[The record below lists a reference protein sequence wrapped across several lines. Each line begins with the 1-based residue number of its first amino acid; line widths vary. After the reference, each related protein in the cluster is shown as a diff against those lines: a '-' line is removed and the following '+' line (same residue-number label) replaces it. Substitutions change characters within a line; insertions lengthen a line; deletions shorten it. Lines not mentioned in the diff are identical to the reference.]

1 MALRLLNQET
11 NLMMHKS
18 FLFVAALFLLSACQ
32 NKKEGVPTVAFMDAF
47 QDNTIAMAKQG
58 FFDALSANG
67 YDEKKGT
74 LNVIYRNAQGDIP
87 TLTQITRYMI
97 SQKPDLIATNPTL
110 STITAIQNTK
120 DIPVFMMVSGTPE
133 LMKLKDA
140 AGKDPLNLYGVGE
153 DVGYID
159 TSFGLITQLIKPQ
172 GPKIRVGMIFNQS
185 EPQSVE
191 SMEEIKKLATAGNM
205 ELISLPVNAS
215 ADVQL
220 VTQSLLS
227 KQIDV
232 FFANPDN
239 TIFSSF
245 ESILKSCEAAKV
257 PILTSEA
264 GLVARGAL
272 AAFGADIYQWGYQ
285 AGLQAASFLKNGS
298 TKDLHWEMVKQRNRV
313 YNEAKAQQ
321 YKIVIPQGFKPM

>member
-1 MALRLLNQET
+1 MSLQLLNYQS

-18 FLFVAALFLLSACQ
+18 LLFVFALFLLAACQ
-32 NKKEGVPTVAFMDAF
+32 NKKEGVPTVAFIDAF

-67 YDEKKGT
+67 FDDKKGT

-87 TLTQITRYMI
+87 TLTQITNYMI
-97 SQKPDLIATNPTL
+97 SQQPNLIATSPTL

-120 DIPVFMMVSGTPE
+120 DIPVFMMVAGTPA
-133 LMKLKDA
+133 LMKVQDA
-140 AGKDPLNLYGVGE
+140 QGKDPANLFGVAE

-159 TSFGLITQLIKPQ
+159 TSFGLIPQLIKPK
-172 GPKIRVGMIFNQS
+172 GSKIRVGMIFNQS

-191 SMEEIKKLATAGNM
+191 SMEEIKKLALAQNM
-205 ELISLPVNAS
+205 ELVSLPVNAS

-227 KQIDV
+227 KEIDV

-245 ESILKSCEAAKV
+245 ESILKACDEKSI

-285 AGLQAASFLKNGS
+285 SGLQAASFLKNGN
-298 TKDLHWEMVKQRNRV
+298 TKDLNWEMVKQRNRV
-313 YNEAKAQQ
+313 YNEAKAKQ
-321 YKIVIPQGFKPM
+321 YNIVIPEGFKPL

>member
-1 MALRLLNQET
+1 MKNKVYFFGLL
-11 NLMMHKS
+11 LL
-18 FLFVAALFLLSACQ
+18 LFTACQ
-32 NKKEGVPTVAFMDAF
+32 NKKDGVPTVAFVDAF
-47 QDNTIAMAKQG
+47 EDNTIAQAKQG

-67 YDEKKGT
+67 FDEKKGT

-97 SQKPDLIATNPTL
+97 SQKPDLIAANATL
-110 STITAIQNTK
+110 PTITAIQNTK
-120 DIPVFMMVSGTPE
+120 DIPVFMMVSGTPQ
-133 LMKLKDA
+133 LLKLTDA
-140 AGKDPLNLYGVGE
+140 QGKEPANLFGVGE
-153 DVGYID
+153 TIAYID
-159 TSFGLITQLIKPQ
+159 TSFGLIPLLIKPK
-172 GPKIRVGMIFNQS
+172 GPKIRVGMVFNQS
-185 EPQSVE
+185 EPQSVHTIE
-191 SMEEIKKLATAGNM
+191 RISKLAAVNNM
-205 ELISLPVNAS
+205 ELVSLPVNAS

-245 ESILKSCEAAKV
+245 ESILKACDAANV

-272 AAFGADIYQWGYQ
+272 AAFGADVYQWGYQ
-285 AGLQAASFLKNGS
+285 SGLQAAVFLKNGN
-298 TKDLHWEMVKQRNRV
+298 TNNLHWEMVKERNRV
-313 YNEAKAQQ
+313 YNPEKAKK
-321 YKIVIPQGFKPM
+321 YNITIPEGFKPL